1 MRGTPVLTSGRR
13 MGPLGAWLLALSASW
28 ASAAGMTASEK
39 VFPESTLAWLS
50 VRDPQELRERFDRS
64 PYGRL
69 IADPA
74 MKAFV
79 DSLKER
85 ISQNGKQRLAK
96 LGLTLEDLEKVPGGE
111 LAAAAVEV
119 EPLAA
124 HGEAGVGH
132 VEGHQLARHHHVDLA
147 VGGPAVGRAAGSAA
161 VLQLFRRTQ
170 VDG

>member
-13 MGPLGAWLLALSASW
+13 MGPLVACLLALTASW

-85 ISQNGKQRLAK
+85 ISKNGKQRLAK
-96 LGLTLEDLEKVPGGE
+96 LGLTLDDLAEVVGGE
-111 LAAAAVEV
+111 IAAAAI
-119 EPLAA
+119 
-124 HGEAGVGH
+124 G
-132 VEGHQLARHHHVDLA
+132 
-147 VGGPAVGRAAGSAA
+147 
-161 VLQLFRRTQ
+161 
-170 VDG
+170 